1 MSEKPTRN
9 RKKIGKPKNPS
20 VADAQKFI
28 NMQMQKKMQTC
39 RNEVDA
45 SLDKWGFILDAIM
58 ILRQGSIEPQIRL
71 IPKPT
76 MKAKDN

>member
-9 RKKIGKPKNPS
+9 RKKIGKPKDPS

-28 NMQMQKKMQTC
+28 NMQMQKRMQLC
-39 RNEVDA
+39 RDEVDV
-45 SLDKWGFILDAIM
+45 SLNKWGFVLDAIM
-58 ILRQGSIEPQIRL
+58 ILRDNSISSQIRL

-76 MKAKDN
+76 MEAKDN